1 MGRCFEP
8 ICIDKALA
16 ALAQAENAVARK
28 GTAEQKT
35 SDGQETAEHGEQKQL
50 VGALQDYLAAAKL
63 DRTAAKLSTISA
75 ANYRR
80 WFQDHPAPAAKGK

>member
-1 MGRCFEP
+1 MIDLASKALEPDAVTYLWRDLRMGRCFEP

-50 VGALQDYLAAAKL
+50 VA
-63 DRTAAKLSTISA
+63 SA
-75 ANYRR
+75 RLPCR
-80 WFQDHPAPAAKGK
+80 GKT